1 MIYVIGNEAY
11 INEIVTRLKN
21 IFHSRSYTEGSDEL
35 RKIAFL
41 LMLNTDVSFSRDLNE
56 DFSVCHLLKNFPQ
69 LSGCLFVNLVWQ
81 LKLEQFFYEAI
92 KYTPTWFSLQYL
104 PEIIDSLRFSKPLD
118 VIAQVS
124 EIVESIYCSIC
135 RMDFKITSASQ
146 QVDQKIILNK
156 LLEHILTLLRNYNTP
171 NADDDIAKSKKKLK
185 EYLGYSLNTQLSLI
199 HKCLDMFLKKPK
211 FRISDDHKI
220 YKLMI
225 DKEPEA
231 DNFSSRS
238 YSTNVMD
245 CLAKVNIALLN
256 TLQNSVLN
264 ITLDDFLYW
273 VEIDIDDPAQ
283 DDEDLKKDNLQKS
296 IGEFSYALIQLI
308 TSNECFEHDVVRQL
322 DTISIK
328 PRALKE
334 IAQEATVGTVLDKIE
349 TSPNKRVW
357 LDELLSRPDTLY
369 FNTECLQT
377 IIDNISIVSEKD
389 LMRILNDHQS
399 YGNMDREDEVQMKEI
414 FRLGG
419 ERLCNVEQR
428 ELIEELIRVFGDDY
442 SLLHDDEPATFAS
455 DLTNYFNKLTEIGW
469 DECKMW
475 KLILLNPSQF
485 FETLLKNIAQQ
496 DKTQIEIVL
505 RVLSDTNSVAID
517 YIKFI
522 VLANLETAAAAP
534 KSLNHIFLA
543 GIFKLNLMDRKEF
556 VRSVLMENLVTA
568 LSSDN
573 QLMTSMLLNTLRQ
586 ISGKLKVEDLM
597 SPLAI
602 LMAQIL
608 DKYRWDLISFTQL
621 KETIVESSIEII
633 QDLVKSILIHGGKK
647 DKDWTL
653 AKTND
658 CKAMTKFYFQKLS
671 LEKGEAITTF
681 DKFLQP
687 SGFGG
692 APKNK
697 ITSFLC
703 EIIVRCTSKEFKWLM
718 TNENLQPFITDAL
731 LVITVI
737 VAKSNQTGANNC
749 LHKCVSDYV
758 KVVKV
763 RIYFVKV

>member
-21 IFHSRSYTEGSDEL
+21 IFHSRSYTESSDEL

-81 LKLEQFFYEAI
+81 LKLEKFFYEAI
-92 KYTPTWFSLQYL
+92 KYTPTWFALQYL

-146 QVDQKIILNK
+146 QVDQKITLNK

-185 EYLGYSLNTQLSLI
+185 EYLGYSLNTQLTLI

-245 CLAKVNIALLN
+245 CLTKVNIALLN

-273 VEIDIDDPAQ
+273 VEIDIDDSAQ

-308 TSNECFEHDVVRQL
+308 TINECFEHDVVRQL

-328 PRALKE
+328 PKALKE

-357 LDELLSRPDTLY
+357 LEELLSRPDTLY

-389 LMRILNDHQS
+389 LMRVLNDHQS
-399 YGNMDREDEVQMKEI
+399 YGIMDREDEVQMKEI

-419 ERLCNVEQR
+419 EQLCNVEQR

-442 SLLHDDEPATFAS
+442 NLLHDDEHSTFAS

-469 DECKMW
+469 DEGKMW

-485 FETLLKNIAQQ
+485 FENLLRNIEQQ

-505 RVLSDTNSVAID
+505 RILSDTNSVAID
-517 YIKFI
+517 YIKSI
-522 VLANLETAAAAP
+522 VLINLETAAAAS

-573 QLMTSMLLNTLRQ
+573 QQMTSMLLNTLRQ

-687 SGFGG
+687 SGFEG